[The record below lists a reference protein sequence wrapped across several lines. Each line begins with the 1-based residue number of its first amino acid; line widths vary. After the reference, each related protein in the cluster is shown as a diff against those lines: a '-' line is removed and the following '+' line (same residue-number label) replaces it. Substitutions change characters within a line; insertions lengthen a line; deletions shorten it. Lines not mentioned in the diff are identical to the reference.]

1 MRTFIISASLVLALT
16 QVGLA
21 EGKDPSANTIMPGCR
36 DFLNERPVVCLA
48 GQCLGIILGLA
59 RAVEVQS
66 PRPFCIPD
74 DVTNE
79 QMVRVVVSYIDQRPE
94 KMHSEFAPFAYL
106 AFQEAWPCKA

>member
-1 MRTFIISASLVLALT
+1 VLALT

-21 EGKDPSANTIMPGCR
+21 WGKDPSANTIMPGCR
-36 DFLNERPVVCLA
+36 DFLNERPSFSA

-74 DVTNE
+74 HVTNE
-79 QMVRVVVSYIDQRPE
+79 QMVRVVVNYIDQRPE
-94 KMHSEFAPFAYL
+94 KMHSEFAPFVYDRRR
-106 AFQEAWPCKA
+106 